1 MISFR
6 YHLVSIIAVFL
17 ALALGIVVGTTG
29 LNGEILKGLKSEVSS
44 LRTETSTLRAANVTL
59 QREADSSDQYVSEYT
74 KKVLS
79 GTLTGRTVA
88 VISAPG
94 VPSKTQTGIA
104 TAIAAAGG
112 KITARL
118 QLTSAYVDPQ
128 RGQDIVSLAA
138 GDAHPAGLQLPATSD
153 PAILGGDLLA
163 FVLSG
168 QGIGTDLG
176 KVVAGFTALNMVVV
190 EGADPMSAQLAVVL
204 TAGTLAVGDT
214 KAKAMPALVTAF
226 SQAGLNTVVAGDAAS
241 ATGAG
246 LVALVRADSG
256 LTRTVA
262 TVDNATTALGQVSTV
277 LALAGLVVG
286 KSGQYGTG
294 PGVDRLFPAAAK

>member
-29 LNGEILKGLKSEVSS
+29 LNGEILKGLKAEVSS
-44 LRTETSTLRAANVTL
+44 LRAETSTLRAANATL
-59 QREADSSDQYVSEYT
+59 QQQADSADQYVSEYT
-74 KKVLS
+74 TKVLD

-94 VPSKTQTGIA
+94 VPSKTQSGID

-128 RGQDIVSLAA
+128 RGQDIVSLAS
-138 GDAHPAGLQLPATSD
+138 GDAHPSGLQLPATSD

-168 QGIGTDLG
+168 RGIGSDLG

-190 EGADPMSAQLAVVL
+190 EGADPTSAQLAVVV
-204 TAGTLAVGDT
+204 TAGTLAAGDPR
-214 KAKAMPALVTAF
+214 AKAMPAVVSAF
-226 SQAGLNTVVAGDAAS
+226 SQAGLETVVAGDTAS

-246 LVALVRADSG
+246 LIATIRANSA
-256 LTRTVA
+256 LTRTVS

-277 LALAGLVVG
+277 LALSGLVVG
-286 KSGQYGTG
+286 KAGQYGTG